1 MPITANLY
9 YTVNRQESG
18 QYPVLLIHGAGGTH
32 LHWPPEVR
40 RLPGQP
46 VFALDLPGHGKS
58 TGLGQQSIPAYA
70 GAILSWLDAMQIN
83 QAIFVG
89 HSMGGAISQYLGLK
103 NPDRTAGLGLVG
115 TGARLRVL
123 PSILENSANSLT
135 FPSAVAEIT
144 SCSYAP
150 TADPRLVEL
159 ATARM
164 LEIRSSVL
172 HGDFLAC
179 DQFDIMQEVGEITA
193 PTLILTGM
201 NDLMTPPRYAQYLAN
216 KIPNARLVLIPDAG
230 HMLMLEKP
238 QIVARELLDF
248 LLRLQ

>member
-123 PSILENSANSLT
+123 PSILDNSANSLT

-150 TADPRLVEL
+150 RQTPAWSNWLQPGCWKFAHPFCTVIFWHATSLILCKKLAKSPRL
-159 ATARM
+159 
-164 LEIRSSVL
+164 
-172 HGDFLAC
+172 
-179 DQFDIMQEVGEITA
+179 
-193 PTLILTGM
+193 P
-201 NDLMTPPRYAQYLAN
+201 
-216 KIPNARLVLIPDAG
+216 
-230 HMLMLEKP
+230 
-238 QIVARELLDF
+238 
-248 LLRLQ
+248 